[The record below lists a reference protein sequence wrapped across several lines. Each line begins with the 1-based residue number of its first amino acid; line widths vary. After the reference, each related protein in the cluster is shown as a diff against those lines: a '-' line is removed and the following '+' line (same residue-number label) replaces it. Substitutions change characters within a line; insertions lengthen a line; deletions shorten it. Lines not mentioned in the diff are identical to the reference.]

1 MGILGNEYVALA
13 LGARILSIRTIRV
26 TGNATLLVEGYFER
40 RYTEQRRR
48 TEIDDLWSGYLDNKQ
63 SKNFTDLSIDD
74 FIRLRGSDRS
84 VSTKHSG

>member
-48 TEIDDLWSGYLDNKQ
+48 REIDDL
-63 SKNFTDLSIDD
+63 
-74 FIRLRGSDRS
+74 
-84 VSTKHSG
+84 